1 MEEVKMGNLK
11 QIKII
16 LNGIGSEVV
25 QGLISHEELREFNQ
39 FVLNNSFSNK
49 SEAWI
54 AYLEE
59 KGLEGGMLEE
69 IKQYYWD
76 YNDVSHFTGIN
87 LDELTIEVYS
97 GDDKLLFSS
106 TYQDFRD
113 DYEDFLE
120 ENSLN
125 NSEEYGK
132 YFYPKTS
139 DCLVTYKSQ
148 ENLTFTFQI
157 HNHSDFDPEK
167 LGIVKVSTDEMG
179 NGIDYGDYVL
189 GIVYDGEKYDEVDHS
204 SLGGSFSVYFET

>member
-1 MEEVKMGNLK
+1 M
-11 QIKII
+11 
-16 LNGIGSEVV
+16 GSEVV
-25 QGLISHEELREFNQ
+25 QGLLTKEEFSEFMKFTHGNT
-39 FVLNNSFSNK
+39 FSNK

-59 KGLEGGMLEE
+59 KWLESTSEE
-69 IKQYYWD
+69 IKEYYWD

-87 LDELTIEVYS
+87 LEKLTIEVYS
-97 GDDKLLFSS
+97 DDEKLLFSS

-120 ENSLN
+120 ENELN
-125 NSEEYGK
+125 SSEGYGK

-157 HNHSDFDPEK
+157 HKHSEFDPEK
-167 LGIVKVSTDEMG
+167 LGIIRVSTDEMG
-179 NGIDYGDYVL
+179 NGTDYGDYVL

-204 SLGGSFSVYFET
+204 SFGGDYEVYFEK